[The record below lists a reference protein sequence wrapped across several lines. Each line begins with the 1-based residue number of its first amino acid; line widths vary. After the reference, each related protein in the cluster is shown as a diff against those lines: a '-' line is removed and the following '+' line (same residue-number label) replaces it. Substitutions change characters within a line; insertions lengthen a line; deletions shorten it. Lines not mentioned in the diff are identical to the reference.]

1 MRLLLLFTLGGT
13 SGKGDASDED
23 DENEFFDAMED
34 PAEFITV
41 PADPKYHR
49 LMTVFLFKFILLL
62 FLSLFLLSLSVFCF
76 SIKSC
81 SSVLQEI
88 WQQR

>member
-1 MRLLLLFTLGGT
+1 MPLSLRCYSSVPPPVKTVPLFSVGSA

-23 DENEFFDAMED
+23 DDNEFFDAMED

-49 LMTVFLFKFILLL
+49 SITVCFSDFVFLI
-62 FLSLFLLSLSVFCF
+62 ST
-76 SIKSC
+76 
-81 SSVLQEI
+81 I
-88 WQQR
+88 WGFF